1 MEYRVNIEAF
11 NYEQLDKLDQRCRF
25 TELKEELGYRLPW
38 DSGSTGV
45 PNCADID
52 VTSWE
57 NVYDVF
63 IYYSNSVSM
72 RTSINLSCM
81 ALLDMEGP

>member
-1 MEYRVNIEAF
+1 MWRFIILQYILAIRGECGLEYRVNIEAF
-11 NYEQLDKLDQRCRF
+11 NYEQQDKLDQRCRF

-52 VTSWE
+52 V
-57 NVYDVF
+57 
-63 IYYSNSVSM
+63 IY
-72 RTSINLSCM
+72 R
-81 ALLDMEGP
+81 